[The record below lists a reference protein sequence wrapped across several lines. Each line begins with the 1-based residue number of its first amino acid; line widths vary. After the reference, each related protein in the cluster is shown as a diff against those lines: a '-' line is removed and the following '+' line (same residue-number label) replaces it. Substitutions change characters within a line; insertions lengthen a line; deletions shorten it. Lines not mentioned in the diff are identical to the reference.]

1 MFPILLTPRTT
12 LREITEADTD
22 HIFDFFSQEE
32 VIRYYGQ
39 EKLTT
44 IQEALQLIDI
54 FAENYRNQKGIRWG
68 IERLDTGELIGTVG
82 FNQWNQKHK
91 RAEIG
96 YELHPQHW
104 GHGYASEAA
113 SAVMAYGFQILQLIR
128 IGAVVFLENKASQH
142 VLEKL
147 GFQKEGLLKNYMYQN
162 GKAHDTFVY
171 SSLPTT

>member
-1 MFPILLTPRTT
+1 M
-12 LREITEADTD
+12 
-22 HIFDFFSQEE
+22 
-32 VIRYYGQ
+32 
-39 EKLTT
+39 
-44 IQEALQLIDI
+44 
-54 FAENYRNQKGIRWG
+54 RWG

-82 FNQWNQKHK
+82 FNQWSQKHK

-113 SAVMAYGFQILQLIR
+113 SAVMAYGFDNLQLVR

-147 GFQKEGLLKNYMYQN
+147 GFQKEGVLKNYMYQN

>member
-12 LREITEADTD
+12 LREITEADAD
-22 HIFDFFSQEE
+22 DIFDCFSQEE

-39 EKLTT
+39 EKFKT
-44 IQEALQLIDI
+44 IQEALVLIDI
-54 FAENYRNQKGIRWG
+54 FAENYRNQKGMRWG

-113 SAVMAYGFQILQLIR
+113 SAVMTYGFDTLQLVR

-147 GFQKEGLLKNYMYQN
+147 GFQKEGVLKNYMYQN

-171 SSLPTT
+171 SSLPST

>member
-12 LREITEADTD
+12 LREITEADAD
-22 HIFDFFSQEE
+22 YIFDLFSQEE

-39 EKLTT
+39 EKLTI
-44 IQEALQLIDI
+44 IQEALMLIDI
-54 FAENYRNQKGIRWG
+54 FAENYRNKKGMRWG

-82 FNQWNQKHK
+82 FNLWNKKHK

-104 GHGYASEAA
+104 RHGYASEAA
-113 SAVMAYGFQILQLIR
+113 SAVMAYGFNNLQLIR
-128 IGAVVFLENKASQH
+128 IGAVVFLENQASQH

-147 GFQKEGLLKNYMYQN
+147 GFQKEGVLKNYMYQN

-171 SSLPTT
+171 SSLSPT

>member
-12 LREITEADTD
+12 LREITEADAD
-22 HIFDFFSQEE
+22 DIFDCFSQEE
-32 VIRYYGQ
+32 VIKYYGQ
-39 EKLTT
+39 EKFKT
-44 IQEALQLIDI
+44 IQEALVLIDI
-54 FAENYRNQKGIRWG
+54 FAENYRNQKGMRWG

-113 SAVMAYGFQILQLIR
+113 SAVMTYGFDTLQLVR

-147 GFQKEGLLKNYMYQN
+147 GFQKEGVLKNYMYQN

-171 SSLPTT
+171 SSLPST

>member
-1 MFPILLTPRTT
+1 MFPILRTPRTT
-12 LREITEADTD
+12 LREITEADADT
-22 HIFDFFSQEE
+22 IFDCFSQEE
-32 VIRYYGQ
+32 VIKYYGQ
-39 EKLTT
+39 EKFT
-44 IQEALQLIDI
+44 IFQEALVLIDI
-54 FAENYRNQKGIRWG
+54 FAENYRNQKGLRWG

-82 FNQWNQKHK
+82 LNQWNQKHK

-113 SAVMAYGFQILQLIR
+113 SAVMAYGFATLQLVR

-147 GFQKEGLLKNYMYQN
+147 GFQQEGVLKNYMYQN
-162 GKAHDTFVY
+162 GKAHDTLVY
-171 SSLPTT
+171 SSLPPT

>member
-12 LREITEADTD
+12 LREITEADADT
-22 HIFDFFSQEE
+22 IFDCFSQKE

-39 EKLTT
+39 EKFT
-44 IQEALQLIDI
+44 IFQEALVLIDI
-54 FAENYRNQKGIRWG
+54 FAENYRNQKGLRWG
-68 IERLDTGELIGTVG
+68 IERLDTGELMGTVG
-82 FNQWNQKHK
+82 FNQWNHKHK

-96 YELHPQHW
+96 YELHPKYW

-113 SAVMAYGFQILQLIR
+113 SAVMAYGFDILQLVR

-147 GFQKEGLLKNYMYQN
+147 GFQKEGVLKNYMCQN

-171 SSLPTT
+171 SSLPAT

>member
-1 MFPILLTPRTT
+1 MFPILLTPRTR
-12 LREITEADTD
+12 LREITEADADT
-22 HIFDFFSQEE
+22 IFDCFSQEE

-44 IQEALQLIDI
+44 FQEALVLIDI
-54 FAENYRNQKGIRWG
+54 FAENYRNQKGLRWG
-68 IERLDTGELIGTVG
+68 IERLNTGELIGTVG

-96 YELHPQHW
+96 YELHPKHW

-113 SAVMAYGFQILQLIR
+113 SAVMAHGFDILQLVR

-147 GFQKEGLLKNYMYQN
+147 GFQQEGVLKNYMYQN

-171 SSLPTT
+171 SSMLPT

>member
-12 LREITEADTD
+12 LREITEVDADT
-22 HIFDFFSQEE
+22 IFDCFSQKE

-44 IQEALQLIDI
+44 FQEALHLIDI
-54 FAENYRNQKGIRWG
+54 FAENYRNQKGLRWG
-68 IERLDTGELIGTVG
+68 IERIDTGELMGTVG

-96 YELHPQHW
+96 YELHPKYW
-104 GHGYASEAA
+104 GHGYASESA
-113 SAVMAYGFQILQLIR
+113 SAVMAYGFDTLQLVR

-147 GFQKEGLLKNYMYQN
+147 GFQQEGVLKNYMYQN

-171 SSLPTT
+171 SSLPAT

>member
-1 MFPILLTPRTT
+1 MFPILHTPRTT
-12 LREITEADTD
+12 LREITEVDADT
-22 HIFDFFSQEE
+22 IFDCFSQKE

-44 IQEALQLIDI
+44 FQEALHLIDI
-54 FAENYRNQKGIRWG
+54 FAENYRNRKGLRWG
-68 IERLDTGELIGTVG
+68 IERLDTGELMGTVG

-96 YELHPQHW
+96 YELHPKHW

-113 SAVMAYGFQILQLIR
+113 SAVMAYGFDTLQLVR
-128 IGAVVFLENKASQH
+128 IEAVVFLENKASQH

-147 GFQKEGLLKNYMYQN
+147 GFQQEGVLKNYMCQN
-162 GKAHDTFVY
+162 GKAHDTLVY
-171 SSLPTT
+171 SSLPPT

>member
-1 MFPILLTPRTT
+1 MFPILSTPRIK
-12 LREITEADTD
+12 LREITEVDADT
-22 HIFDFFSQEE
+22 IFDCFSQKE

-39 EKLTT
+39 EKFTT
-44 IQEALQLIDI
+44 IQEALVLIDI
-54 FAENYRNQKGIRWG
+54 FAENYRNQKGMRWG

-82 FNQWNQKHK
+82 FNQWSQKHK

-104 GHGYASEAA
+104 GHSYASEAA
-113 SAVMAYGFQILQLIR
+113 SAVMAYGFDNLQLVR

-147 GFQKEGLLKNYMYQN
+147 GFQKEGVLKNYMYQN

>member
-32 VIRYYGQ
+32 VIGYYGQ

>member
-1 MFPILLTPRTT
+1 MFPILSTPRIK
-12 LREITEADTD
+12 LREITEVDADT
-22 HIFDFFSQEE
+22 IFDCFSQKE

-39 EKLTT
+39 EKFTT
-44 IQEALQLIDI
+44 IQEARVLIDI
-54 FAENYRNQKGIRWG
+54 FAENYRNQKGMRWG

-82 FNQWNQKHK
+82 FNQWSQKHK

-113 SAVMAYGFQILQLIR
+113 SAVMAYGFDNLQLVR

-147 GFQKEGLLKNYMYQN
+147 GFQKEGVLKNYMYQN

>member
-12 LREITEADTD
+12 LREITEADAD
-22 HIFDFFSQEE
+22 DIFDCFSQEE

-39 EKLTT
+39 EKFKT
-44 IQEALQLIDI
+44 IQEALVLIDI
-54 FAENYRNQKGIRWG
+54 FAENYRNQKGMRWG

-113 SAVMAYGFQILQLIR
+113 SAVMTYGFDTLQLVR

-142 VLEKL
+142 VLKKL
-147 GFQKEGLLKNYMYQN
+147 GFQKEGVLKNYMYQN

-171 SSLPTT
+171 SSLPST

>member
-12 LREITEADTD
+12 LREITEVDADS
-22 HIFDFFSQEE
+22 IFDCFSQKE

-39 EKLTT
+39 EKFTT
-44 IQEALQLIDI
+44 IQEALVLIDI
-54 FAENYRNQKGIRWG
+54 FAENYRNQKGVRWG

-113 SAVMAYGFQILQLIR
+113 SAVMAYGFDILQLVR

-147 GFQKEGLLKNYMYQN
+147 GFQKEGVLKNYMYQN

-171 SSLPTT
+171 SSLPAT